1 MDHFGHSFNGICL
14 QKAPKWKTAPLNIDI
29 FSKNLIFFKKKKF
42 LDFKNGAIYEKAFL
56 WLFSNRKNKYKHT
69 VPFSYHFQR
78 LNLLSKQFGAVLKA
92 TIENISVYI
101 SQKIIILLIVKTSRI
116 LYHAMSTLK
125 RRLFEIW
132 TLWRHNS
139 NFPILWVSLE
149 TFFNFICFEK
159 SLKSKMA
166 PF

>member
-1 MDHFGHSFNGICL
+1 MKKHFY
-14 QKAPKWKTAPLNIDI
+14 D
-29 FSKNLIFFKKKKF
+29 F
-42 LDFKNGAIYEKAFL
+42 LAIE
-56 WLFSNRKNKYKHT
+56 KNKYKHT

-132 TLWRHNS
+132 TL
-139 NFPILWVSLE
+139 
-149 TFFNFICFEK
+149 
-159 SLKSKMA
+159 
-166 PF
+166 